1 MNDLI
6 TYILFFLILVIVLSA
21 IFTRLTSRKI
31 KRSIPKFG
39 KTTVLQD
46 AEIHWYESGQGEP
59 IIMLHGLAGNLR
71 NFTYALVGKLDQE
84 YRVIAIDRAG
94 CGWSTRSKS
103 ECATLQEQARI
114 ISEFIDKEQ
123 IKRPLIV
130 GHSLGGAIALA
141 LALEYKN
148 KISGLALICP
158 ATQVIYKIPDM
169 FKSLNISSPL
179 IRFFVAHT
187 FSSLIGILTRKET
200 FKVAFAPEMICDDFS
215 IKGGGDF
222 ALSSEAF
229 ISTSEDLIFAQ
240 SSATSLVGREK
251 ELEVYT
257 EVLFGED
264 DEILDAKLHGEKFS
278 QLSGSKLTMLPGK
291 GHMLPLTVPDQCADF
306 IRGVINKAAP

>member
-158 ATQVIYKIPDM
+158 ATQVIDKIPDM

-200 FKVAFAPEMICDDFS
+200 FKVAFAPEMICEDFS

-229 ISTSEDLIFAQ
+229 IRTSEDLIFAQ
-240 SSATSLVGREK
+240 SSAPSLVGREK

-264 DEILDAKLHGEKFS
+264 DEILNAKLHGEKFS

-291 GHMLPLTVPDQCADF
+291 GHMLPLTIPDQCADF
-306 IRGVINKAAP
+306 IRGVINKIVP

>member
-158 ATQVIYKIPDM
+158 ATQVIDKIPDM

-229 ISTSEDLIFAQ
+229 IRASEDLIFAQ

-291 GHMLPLTVPDQCADF
+291 GHMLPLTIPDQCADF
-306 IRGVINKAAP
+306 IRGVINKIVP